1 MDTFNVSFLCSPSK
15 ARKRT
20 GLSPVEVSITVNGK
34 RTCMNLPK
42 FCRAEDFQELLQS
55 KKPNDINMYCEA
67 VRLKINQ
74 WQTQLYLEGKTAS
87 AAKIKALLQG
97 KQERHETVQDCVREY
112 LKSKV
117 KTTSAYSK
125 YKNVFTRFMDF
136 VGKDTDISDVTT
148 QQIIDYKIKYE
159 AVYAQGTLRNEIK
172 KVKSL
177 FIWAF
182 NSGIISKTPFANVA
196 FTFKD
201 PEQPYLT
208 QEEVDRIRQLK
219 LDDRLDTVRN
229 FFLFLCYSG
238 LEYTDFVH
246 LEKSDVKRNEH
257 GQLYIKKQRIKTK
270 QTYLSI
276 MYQDAAELWELF
288 DGDIPCISNAKTNK
302 YLKEIADKAG
312 IAKNVTTLTA
322 RHTYATYLLSTLQIP
337 VDIVQRMLGHAS
349 NRQSLHYAK
358 LLDSVVFNAGRAPMR
373 QGITET
379 KEDRQDL
386 QKLEEAIAALKNQEG
401 E

>member
-1 MDTFNVSFLCSPSK
+1 MDTFNVSFLCSASK
-15 ARKRT
+15 RRKN
-20 GLSPVEVSITVNGK
+20 GFAPVEVSLIVNKKRLVFPIGK
-34 RTCMNLPK
+34 TCRP
-42 FCRAEDFQELLQS
+42 EDFRELLEA

-74 WQTQLYLEGKTAS
+74 WQTQLYLEGKSAS

-97 KQERHETVQDCVREY
+97 KQERHETVQDCVKEY
-112 LKSKV
+112 MKSKI

-136 VGKDTDISDVTT
+136 VGKDTDISEITT

-159 AVYAQGTLRNEIK
+159 AVYAQGTLRNEVK
-172 KVKSL
+172 RVKSL

-182 NSGIISKTPFANVA
+182 NSGIISKTPFANVS

-276 MYQDAAELWELF
+276 LYEDAAELWELF
-288 DGDIPCISNAKTNK
+288 EGDIPCISNAKTNK
-302 YLKEIADKAG
+302 YLKEIAEKAG
-312 IAKNVTTLTA
+312 ITVNLSTLTA

-337 VDIVQRMLGHAS
+337 VDIVQRMLWHAS

>member
-15 ARKRT
+15 ARKKT

-34 RTCMNLPK
+34 RTCMKLPK
-42 FCRAEDFQELLQS
+42 FCRAEDFQGLLQS

-97 KQERHETVQDCVREY
+97 KQEKHETVRDCVIEY
-112 LKSKV
+112 LKTRTK
-117 KTTSAYSK
+117 KTYIYAK
-125 YKNVFTRFMDF
+125 YKNTFNRFMEF
-136 VGKDTDISDVTT
+136 VGSDTDIADITT
-148 QQIIDYKIKYE
+148 QQIIDYKAKYE
-159 AVYAQGTLRNEIK
+159 DIYAQGTLRGEIK
-172 KVKSL
+172 RVKSL

-182 NSGIISKTPFANVA
+182 NSGIINKTPFATVS

-208 QEEVDRIRQLK
+208 QEEIGRIRNLK
-219 LDDRLDTVRN
+219 LDERLDTVRN

-238 LEYTDFVH
+238 LEFTDYIH
-246 LEKSDVKRNEH
+246 LEKSDVKRNEQ

-276 MYQDAAELWELF
+276 LYEDAAELWELF
-288 DGDIPCISNAKTNK
+288 EGEIPCISCAKTNK
-302 YLKEIADKAG
+302 YLKEIAEKAG
-312 IAKNVTTLTA
+312 ITKNVTTLTA
-322 RHTYATYLLSTLQIP
+322 RHSYATYLLSDLQIP

-358 LLDSVVFNAGRAPMR
+358 LLDSVVFTAGRVRKKPV
-373 QGITET
+373 ITET
-379 KEDRQDL
+379 KQDREDL
-386 QKLEEAIAALKNQEG
+386 QRLEEAIAALKDNEG

>member
-1 MDTFNVSFLCSPSK
+1 MDTFNVSFLCSASK
-15 ARKRT
+15 RRKN
-20 GLSPVEVSITVNGK
+20 GLSPIEVSLIVNKKRLVFPIGK
-34 RTCMNLPK
+34 YCKPTEFR
-42 FCRAEDFQELLQS
+42 QLLES
-55 KKPNDINMYCEA
+55 KKPNDINMYCDA
-67 VRLKINQ
+67 IRLKISQ
-74 WQTQLYLEGKTAS
+74 WQTQLYLEGKSAT

-97 KQERHETVQDCVREY
+97 KQERHQTVQDCVNEY
-112 LKSKV
+112 MKSKV

-125 YKNVFTRFMDF
+125 YKNTFARFMEY
-136 VGKDTDISDVTT
+136 VGKDTEISDITT

-159 AVYAQGTLRNEIK
+159 AKFAQGTLRNEIK

-182 NSGIISKTPFANVA
+182 NSGIISKTPFANVK
-196 FTFKD
+196 FTFKE

-208 QEEVDRIRQLK
+208 QEELDRIRELK
-219 LDDRLDTVRN
+219 LDERLDTVRN

-246 LEKSDVKRNEH
+246 LEKSDVKRNDN

-276 MYQDAAELWELF
+276 LYEDAEELWELF
-288 DGDIPCISNAKTNK
+288 EGDIPCISCAKTNK
-302 YLKEIADKAG
+302 YLKEIAEKAG
-312 IAKNVTTLTA
+312 ITKKISTLTA
-322 RHTYATYLLSTLQIP
+322 RHSYATYLLSTLQIP

-358 LLDSVVFNAGRAPMR
+358 LLDSVVFAAGRAVRR
-373 QGITET
+373 QHITET
-379 KEDRQDL
+379 KQDREDMKAFMETL
-386 QKLEEAIAALKNQEG
+386 GIQEG

>member
-1 MDTFNVSFLCSPSK
+1 MDTFNVSFLCSASK
-15 ARKRT
+15 RRKN
-20 GLSPVEVSITVNGK
+20 GLSPIEVSLIVNKKRLVFPIGK
-34 RTCMNLPK
+34 SCKP
-42 FCRAEDFQELLQS
+42 EDFRDLLEA
-55 KKPNDINMYCEA
+55 KKPNDINMYCDA
-67 VRLKINQ
+67 VRLKISQ
-74 WQTQLYLEGKTAS
+74 WQTQLYLEGKSAT

-97 KQERHETVQDCVREY
+97 KQERHQTVQDCIKEY

-117 KTTSAYSK
+117 KTASAYSK
-125 YKNVFTRFMDF
+125 YKNTFARFMEY
-136 VGKDTDISDVTT
+136 VGKDTEISDVTT

-159 AVYAQGTLRNEIK
+159 AKFAQGTLRNEIK

-208 QEEVDRIRQLK
+208 QEEVDRIRELK
-219 LDDRLDTVRN
+219 LDERLDTVRN

-246 LEKSDVKRNEH
+246 LEKSDVKRNDN

-276 MYQDAAELWELF
+276 LYEDAEELWELF
-288 DGDIPCISNAKTNK
+288 EGDIPCISCAKTNK
-302 YLKEIADKAG
+302 YLKEIAEKAG
-312 IAKNVTTLTA
+312 ITKNVTTLTA

-358 LLDSVVFNAGRAPMR
+358 LLDSVVFNAGRAVRR
-373 QGITET
+373 QRITET
-379 KEDRQDL
+379 KQDREDMKAFL
-386 QKLEEAIAALKNQEG
+386 EAIEALENQEG

>member
-1 MDTFNVSFLCSPSK
+1 MDTFNVSFLCSASK
-15 ARKRT
+15 RRKN
-20 GLSPVEVSITVNGK
+20 GLAPIEVSLIVNQERLVFPIGK
-34 RTCMNLPK
+34 SCKP
-42 FCRAEDFQELLQS
+42 EDFRGLLEA
-55 KKPNDINMYCEA
+55 KKPNDINMYCDA
-67 VRLKINQ
+67 VRLKISQ
-74 WQTQLYLEGKTAS
+74 WQTQLYLEGKSAS

-97 KQERHETVQDCVREY
+97 KQGHVESVEDCVKEF
-112 LKSKV
+112 LKTKI
-117 KTTSAYSK
+117 KAFHAYSK

-136 VGKDTDISDVTT
+136 VGKDTDISEITT

-182 NSGIISKTPFANVA
+182 NSGIISKTPFANVS

-276 MYQDAAELWELF
+276 LYEDAAELWELF
-288 DGDIPCISNAKTNK
+288 EGDIPCISCAKTNK
-302 YLKEIADKAG
+302 YLKEIAEKAG
-312 IAKNVTTLTA
+312 IDKNVTTLTA

>member
-1 MDTFNVSFLCSPSK
+1 MDTFNVSFLCSASK
-15 ARKRT
+15 RRKN
-20 GLSPVEVSITVNGK
+20 GLSPIEISLIVNQKRLVFPIGK
-34 RTCMNLPK
+34 SCKP
-42 FCRAEDFQELLQS
+42 EDFRGLLEA
-55 KKPNDINMYCEA
+55 KKPNDINMYCDA
-67 VRLKINQ
+67 IRLKISQ
-74 WQTQLYLEGKTAS
+74 WQTQLYLEGKSAT

-97 KQERHETVQDCVREY
+97 KQERHQTVQDCVNEY
-112 LKSKV
+112 MKSKV

-125 YKNVFTRFMDF
+125 YKNTFARFMEY
-136 VGKDTDISDVTT
+136 VGKDTEISDITT

-159 AVYAQGTLRNEIK
+159 AKFAQGTLRNEIK

-182 NSGIISKTPFANVA
+182 NSGIISKTPFANVK
-196 FTFKD
+196 FTFKE

-208 QEEVDRIRQLK
+208 QEELDRIRELK
-219 LDDRLDTVRN
+219 LDERLDTVRN

-246 LEKSDVKRNEH
+246 LEKSDVKRNDN

-276 MYQDAAELWELF
+276 LYEDAEELWELF
-288 DGDIPCISNAKTNK
+288 EGYIPCISCAKTNK
-302 YLKEIADKAG
+302 YLKEIAEKAG
-312 IAKNVTTLTA
+312 ITKKISTLTA
-322 RHTYATYLLSTLQIP
+322 RHSYATYLLSTLQIP

-358 LLDSVVFNAGRAPMR
+358 LLDSVVFNAGRAVRR
-373 QGITET
+373 QRITET
-379 KEDRQDL
+379 KQDREDMRAFKAFIDTL
-386 QKLEEAIAALKNQEG
+386 GNQEG

>member
-1 MDTFNVSFLCSPSK
+1 MDTFNVSFLCSASK
-15 ARKRT
+15 RRKN
-20 GLSPVEVSITVNGK
+20 GFAPVEVSLIVNKKRLVFPIGK
-34 RTCMNLPK
+34 TCRP
-42 FCRAEDFQELLQS
+42 EDFRELLEA

-97 KQERHETVQDCVREY
+97 KQGHGESVEDCVKEF
-112 LKSKV
+112 LKTKI
-117 KTTSAYSK
+117 KAFHAYSK

-136 VGKDTDISDVTT
+136 VGKDTDISEITT

-182 NSGIISKTPFANVA
+182 NSGIISKTPFANVS

-276 MYQDAAELWELF
+276 LYEDAAELWELF
-288 DGDIPCISNAKTNK
+288 EGDIPCISCAKTNK
-302 YLKEIADKAG
+302 YLKEIAEKAG
-312 IAKNVTTLTA
+312 ITVNLCTLTA

>member
-1 MDTFNVSFLCSPSK
+1 MDTISVSFLCSPSK
-15 ARKRT
+15 ARKKT

-34 RTCMNLPK
+34 RTCLKLPK
-42 FCRAEDFQELLQS
+42 YCRAEDFQRLLNS
-55 KKPNDINMYCEA
+55 HGTNDIKLYCEA
-67 VRLKINQ
+67 VRLKVNQ

-97 KQERHETVQDCVREY
+97 KGERHENIGDCVREY
-112 LKSKV
+112 MLKKV
-117 KTTSAYSK
+117 KTVSAYSK
-125 YKNVFTRFMDF
+125 YKNTFARFLEY
-136 VGKDTDISDVTT
+136 VGKDTDIADITT
-148 QQIIDYKIKYE
+148 QQIIDYKLKYE
-159 AVYAQGTLRNEIK
+159 KVFAQGTLRNEIK

-182 NSGIISKTPFANVA
+182 NSGIISRTPFANVS

-208 QEEVDRIRQLK
+208 QTEVDRIRNLK
-219 LDDRLDTVRN
+219 LEDRLDTVRN
-229 FFLFLCYSG
+229 FFLFLCFSG

-246 LEKSDVKRNEH
+246 LEKTDVKRNEH

-276 MYQDAAELWELF
+276 LYEDAAELWELF
-288 DGDIPCISNAKTNK
+288 EGDIPCISNAKTNK
-302 YLKEIADKAG
+302 YLKEIAEKAG
-312 IAKNVTTLTA
+312 IEKNVTTLTA

-337 VDIVQRMLGHAS
+337 VDIVQRMLGHAT

-379 KEDRQDL
+379 KEDMQDL
-386 QKLEEAIAALKNQEG
+386 DKLERSIAALKNQEW